1 MVLKN
6 LPQMLAKNF
15 AGSLFISVAALIF
28 VYIAMGWQAAL
39 VTLVLMVIEI
49 TFSFDNAIVNARV
62 LNTMN
67 YFWQRMFMTIGILV
81 AVFGMRIVF
90 PIVIV
95 MITADMSWGTVVNL
109 ALNDHDAYSAALHDS
124 HTSIA
129 AFGSMFLLMLA
140 LHFFLDK
147 TRHIHWWGRLELR
160 AQKHGHWWVPTLLS
174 AAVLTGAAFVPANLH
189 PQETLVAGGVGI
201 LTYLLITGVSAFFT
215 RQHEKAEKKAGKKM
229 LKAGMAGL
237 SAFMYLEVLDAS
249 FSLDGVIGAF
259 AITQN
264 VVLIAIGLGVGA
276 VWVRSMTLYMVRH
289 QVLHAYRYLEHGAHY
304 TVLVLSI
311 VFLTSLFIA
320 IPEAIAGVAGVLI
333 IIASVV
339 SSKRAE
345 QRDAATAL
353 ADKTTT

>member
-1 MVLKN
+1 MVISSLSRFI
-6 LPQMLAKNF
+6 AKNF
-15 AGSLFISVAALIF
+15 AGSLFISLAALIF
-28 VYIAMGWQAAL
+28 VYVTMGWQAAL

-67 YFWQRMFMTIGILV
+67 LFWQRMFMTIGILV

-95 MITADMSWGTVVNL
+95 MITADMSWGTVMDL
-109 ALNDHDAYSAALHDS
+109 ALNNPDAYSAALHDS

-129 AFGSMFLLMLA
+129 SFGSMFLLMLG
-140 LHFFLDK
+140 LHYFFDK
-147 TRHIHWWGRLELR
+147 TRLVHWWRRVEVT
-160 AQKHGHWWVPTLLS
+160 AQQFGHWWLPSVLC
-174 AAVLTGAAFVPANLH
+174 AVILVIVANVPANTH
-189 PQETLVAGGVGI
+189 PEDTLVAGSIGI
-201 LTYLLITGVSAFFT
+201 GTYLAITGISAFFT

-237 SAFMYLEVLDAS
+237 SAFLYLEVLDAS

-289 QVLHAYRYLEHGAHY
+289 KVLHAYRYLEHGAHY
-304 TVLVLSI
+304 TILILAL
-311 VFLTSLFIA
+311 VFLSSLFAA
-320 IPEAIAGVAGVLI
+320 IPEAIAGVAGVVI
-333 IIASVV
+333 IISSIVASR
-339 SSKRAE
+339 RAE
-345 QRDAATAL
+345 RRDEATRIAA
-353 ADKTTT
+353 